1 MKVDV
6 VARFTNIWKTGVV
19 VTALL
24 ATVVACGSSD
34 ASRAR
39 NVALVAGTSCTK
51 PGQISKISKV
61 AVVCGKT
68 KTGNIWYPTMKSNG
82 RSVSCTRTVAAVRKK
97 KSVVWVCGV
106 AKGKKLWFATSP
118 LPPAVLQASAVV
130 IPGVSEPVPV
140 LESTDVATPSRPVV
154 ADNNVLANPTIAD
167 EPPITTPVTIA
178 PVVTVPVTIA
188 TVPSAPAANP
198 PVVTV
203 PPANPPVVT
212 APVTAAT
219 CAKGGTCAIGE
230 TGPGG
235 GKVFYLHASGTFTS
249 PGSTCNTAGVGGI
262 STCKYLEASPPT
274 GTKFNI
280 DLQRSWA
287 TAANQT
293 TKVTGVTGTEIGTG
307 YQNTSNIY
315 AQLGNVAG
323 TSAAVEARAYR
334 GPNGLSDW
342 FLPSQEEL
350 NELCKF
356 ARGQTTGNTAV
367 KCSEDG
373 GLNRDLFAFYSYWSS
388 SESGNGEASSQFFG
402 NGEQGKDN
410 KGTNVFRVRP
420 VRAF

>member
-6 VARFTNIWKTGVV
+6 VARLTHIWKTGVV

-198 PVVTV
+198 PVVT
-203 PPANPPVVT
+203 
-212 APVTAAT
+212 APVIPPISY
-219 CAKGGTCAIGE
+219 KVGE

-235 GKVFYLHASGTFTS
+235 GTVFYVHANGTFTS

-274 GTKFNI
+274 GTRYNI

-287 TAANQT
+287 TLANQT
-293 TKVTGVTGTEIGTG
+293 TTVTGVTGTEIGTG
-307 YQNTSNIY
+307 YQNTSSI
-315 AQLGNVAG
+315 ADQSGNVAE

-342 FLPSQEEL
+342 FLPSVVEL

-367 KCSEDG
+367 ICPTSS
-373 GLNRDLFAFYSYWSS
+373 GLKRDLFAFNSYWSS
-388 SESGNGEASSQFFG
+388 SQFNKDRASSQDFSDG
-402 NGEQGKDN
+402 KQGIDN
-410 KGTNVFRVRP
+410 KGTNGLRVRP

>member
-6 VARFTNIWKTGVV
+6 VARLTHIWKTGVV

-203 PPANPPVVT
+203 P
-212 APVTAAT
+212 VTAAT

-274 GTKFNI
+274 GTRYNI

-287 TAANQT
+287 TLANQT

-307 YQNTSNIY
+307 YQNTSSI
-315 AQLGNVAG
+315 ADQSGNVAE

-342 FLPSQEEL
+342 FLPSVVEL

-367 KCSEDG
+367 ICPTSS
-373 GLNRDLFAFYSYWSS
+373 GLKRDLFAFNSYWSS
-388 SESGNGEASSQFFG
+388 SQFNKDRASSQDFSDG
-402 NGEQGKDN
+402 KQGIDN
-410 KGTNVFRVRP
+410 KGTNGLRVRP

>member
-1 MKVDV
+1 M
-6 VARFTNIWKTGVV
+6 
-19 VTALL
+19 
-24 ATVVACGSSD
+24 
-34 ASRAR
+34 
-39 NVALVAGTSCTK
+39 
-51 PGQISKISKV
+51 
-61 AVVCGKT
+61 
-68 KTGNIWYPTMKSNG
+68 
-82 RSVSCTRTVAAVRKK
+82 
-97 KSVVWVCGV
+97 
-106 AKGKKLWFATSP
+106 
-118 LPPAVLQASAVV
+118 

-198 PVVTV
+198 PVVT
-203 PPANPPVVT
+203 

-235 GKVFYLHASGTFTS
+235 GTVFYLHASGTFTS

-274 GTKFNI
+274 GTRYNI

-287 TAANQT
+287 TLANQT

-307 YQNTSNIY
+307 YQNTSSI
-315 AQLGNVAG
+315 ADQSGNVAE

-342 FLPSQEEL
+342 FLPSVVEL

-367 KCSEDG
+367 ICPTSS
-373 GLNRDLFAFYSYWSS
+373 GLKRDLFAFNSYWSS
-388 SESGNGEASSQFFG
+388 SQFNKDRASSQDFSDG
-402 NGEQGKDN
+402 KQGIDN
-410 KGTNVFRVRP
+410 KGTNGLRVRP

>member
-1 MKVDV
+1 M
-6 VARFTNIWKTGVV
+6 
-19 VTALL
+19 
-24 ATVVACGSSD
+24 
-34 ASRAR
+34 
-39 NVALVAGTSCTK
+39 
-51 PGQISKISKV
+51 
-61 AVVCGKT
+61 
-68 KTGNIWYPTMKSNG
+68 
-82 RSVSCTRTVAAVRKK
+82 
-97 KSVVWVCGV
+97 
-106 AKGKKLWFATSP
+106 
-118 LPPAVLQASAVV
+118 

-198 PVVTV
+198 PVVTA
-203 PPANPPVVT
+203 PPI
-212 APVTAAT
+212 APISYKV
-219 CAKGGTCAIGE
+219 GE

-274 GTKFNI
+274 GTRYNI

-287 TAANQT
+287 TLANQT

-307 YQNTSNIY
+307 YQNTSSI
-315 AQLGNVAG
+315 ADQSGNVAE

-342 FLPSQEEL
+342 FLPSVVEL

-367 KCSEDG
+367 ICPTSS
-373 GLNRDLFAFYSYWSS
+373 GLKRDLFAFNSYWSS
-388 SESGNGEASSQFFG
+388 SQFNKDRASSQDFSDG
-402 NGEQGKDN
+402 KQGIDN
-410 KGTNVFRVRP
+410 KGTNGLRVRP